1 LLVVDRDSPS
11 LVRKWCDDRAGEQ
24 HSFIL
29 RPINPTW
36 KPVAA
41 EDAKSTKLMN
51 LASGTGHLR
60 VRPTDD
66 SSVEYEAGHYAVLV
80 SCRCS
85 HSGETP

>member
-1 LLVVDRDSPS
+1 M
-11 LVRKWCDDRAGEQ
+11 
-24 HSFIL
+24 
-29 RPINPTW
+29 
-36 KPVAA
+36 AA